1 MSVAQQGAVERR
13 LPPQPSS
20 VREAR
25 RMVRDLLA
33 GADRDDLAETA
44 VLLVSEIVTNALLH
58 AGTPIDVSA
67 TVDDRGLRVEV
78 GDGSLHLPTRRRY
91 GPTAGTGRGMLML
104 ERLVDDWGVAR
115 RRDGKTVWFE
125 LSSAEM
131 ARGAG
136 PVHGT
141 TDGGA
146 SRGPTVA
153 VRFENMPLLLHV
165 AWQEH
170 AQTLLREYLLAR
182 LDTDEDVDPI
192 QTHAEATDAIA
203 VLGEHVPRPRIGMR
217 PSEVMADATEPL
229 VSAPVVDVPVP
240 LDSVRNFQVLNEAI
254 EAAIRLSG
262 EGLVLT
268 PQPQPE
274 VQEFRKW
281 LCRQVAVQAGG
292 GAAAGWSVR
301 ETLPPGP
308 ATALEWDAAS
318 VNEADRPVIAADQ
331 ANRIL
336 AVSPAMLELLGY
348 DDAGELVDRRLVAVI
363 PPRYRQAHV
372 AGFTLHLLV
381 GRRPLLDHS
390 VLVPALRRDGSEV
403 QVEMTVRAESA
414 GEGRQVYVAVM
425 EPVAEGR

>member
-1 MSVAQQGAVERR
+1 
-13 LPPQPSS
+13 
-20 VREAR
+20 
-25 RMVRDLLA
+25 
-33 GADRDDLAETA
+33 
-44 VLLVSEIVTNALLH
+44 
-58 AGTPIDVSA
+58 
-67 TVDDRGLRVEV
+67 
-78 GDGSLHLPTRRRY
+78 
-91 GPTAGTGRGMLML
+91 
-104 ERLVDDWGVAR
+104 
-115 RRDGKTVWFE
+115 
-125 LSSAEM
+125 
-131 ARGAG
+131 
-136 PVHGT
+136 
-141 TDGGA
+141 
-146 SRGPTVA
+146 
-153 VRFENMPLLLHV
+153 
-165 AWQEH
+165 
-170 AQTLLREYLLAR
+170 
-182 LDTDEDVDPI
+182 
-192 QTHAEATDAIA
+192 

-240 LDSVRNFQVLNEAI
+240 LDSVPNFQVLNEAI